1 MAYRRSLDL
10 PDEVVDHAVQ
20 DTHQTER
27 EITTPMGSRGSRT
40 DDVVQ
45 SPRNRSNRVV
55 WDQEPQVR
63 LGTDRKIL
71 SPSRQAMS
79 TCAAGSVVRRIS
91 G

>member
-1 MAYRRSLDL
+1 MKLL
-10 PDEVVDHAVQ
+10 
-20 DTHQTER
+20 
-27 EITTPMGSRGSRT
+27 TTPFKTHIKLNERSQRQWEAEEAERT
-40 DDVVQ
+40 TSFKAHAIVLTEF
-45 SPRNRSNRVV
+45 V